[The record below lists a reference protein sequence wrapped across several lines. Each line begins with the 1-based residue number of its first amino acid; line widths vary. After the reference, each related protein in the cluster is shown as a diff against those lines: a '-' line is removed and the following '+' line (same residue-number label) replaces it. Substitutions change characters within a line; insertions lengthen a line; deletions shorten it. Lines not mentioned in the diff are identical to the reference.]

1 VIRAWGW
8 GMEWVRQARC
18 IGIDPE
24 LFFPVG
30 STGPALA
37 QEEAAKAVCAMCPV
51 RPDCLK
57 WALATGQ
64 DAGVWG
70 GTSEDE
76 RRAMRR
82 MGRPERVA
90 APGLIRV
97 ARP

>member
-1 VIRAWGW
+1 MIRAWGW

-18 IGIDPE
+18 IGVDPE

-37 QEEAAKAVCAMCPV
+37 QQEAAKAVCAMCPV
-51 RPDCLK
+51 RPDCLQ

-70 GTSEDE
+70 GTSEEE
-76 RRAMRR
+76 RRAMRQV
-82 MGRPERVA
+82 GQPERVPA
-90 APGLIRV
+90 LG
-97 ARP
+97 